1 MNMYGVVLGFRVKGI
16 DIGDLIPEILKA
28 RTRNGAFWR
37 SLKRCFGI
45 WNCWESFLNR
55 RKKKMLFICQ
65 LLKTRS
71 LNCAFWRYLKQYF
84 GTFDNKNIDS
94 FFFFGQT
101 EQLKTRTLNVKWCIR
116 TVFKTMFW
124 SYWEH
129 LETKDTILALF
140 GEVGTAQNCLKS
152 WTIYGAF
159 WRYLKRGLGSWN
171 WLEKGTSKDAK
182 CCILTLFEE
191 YGAQLLGEL
200 VNVENIFHH

>member
-1 MNMYGVVLGFRVKGI
+1 MSCW
-16 DIGDLIPEILKA
+16 EILKA
-28 RTRNGAFWR
+28 KTRNGAFWR

-71 LNCAFWRYLKQYF
+71 LNCAFRRYLKQYF
-84 GTFDNKNIDS
+84 GTFNNKNIDS

-116 TVFKTMFW
+116 TIFKTMFW

-129 LETKDTILALF
+129 FETKDTILALF

-152 WTIYGAF
+152 WTIYGHSDDF
-159 WRYLKRGLGSWN
+159 WNDVLKVWAAEKILKVRTRNDVLWRSLKRCIIRWKCWENVNS
-171 WLEKGTSKDAK
+171 KGQQIVNSDAIWK
-182 CCILTLFEE
+182 E
-191 YGAQLLGEL
+191 
-200 VNVENIFHH
+200 V